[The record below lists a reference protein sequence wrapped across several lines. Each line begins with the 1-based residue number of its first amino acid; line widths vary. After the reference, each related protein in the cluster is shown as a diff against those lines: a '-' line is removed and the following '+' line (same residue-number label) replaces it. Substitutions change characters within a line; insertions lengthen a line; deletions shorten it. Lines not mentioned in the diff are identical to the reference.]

1 MAARPSRQPHLLP
14 LTFTLATLLLATLL
28 LAAAVAAAPASA
40 ATPDTYFFVSS
51 VGPTFGSSSQ
61 YQFGENGAGP
71 NGVATDDNSNVYV
84 TLPKGF
90 AKFYSS
96 GTLACVYTGDNGYAA
111 GNSYGL
117 DVDSNGNIYYA
128 DRDNHC
134 IVKLHPDDYGLQG
147 NVYRWVS
154 ITGKNGADWTAG
166 GAGGGDA
173 NIGTGDGEF
182 NFPNDV
188 AYDNNS
194 LYVTDLLNNRVQKF
208 GTATGD
214 NSLSFVAKW
223 GKNSGA
229 GGAGSSGSGDG
240 EFSGPRGIAVD
251 SAHNIYVAESNNQ
264 RVQVLTAAGV
274 FVKKFGSTSGSDP
287 LYLADPVGLDVDANG
302 SVYVA
307 DLTEATSRVDKFR
320 VSGAT
325 YTLASRTGG
334 WGTGDSQ
341 FQFPWAPA
349 VAPNGY
355 LYVTDTQNKKLKRF
369 ARDATAPTVTPP
381 GFPAGWVK
389 TIGFF
394 ELRATDPT
402 VAGQYTSNG
411 VSVWYSRNGG
421 VLREY
426 MEPLVSLDFAE
437 GDNAITYYATDAV
450 GNESTPATAH
460 LYWDKT
466 VPVTTASGATSGWT
480 RTAQTITLTPS
491 SDGFSPISST
501 QYRLQGAASWTTYAA
516 PFVVSADGD
525 HVYEFRSTDTA
536 GNVETAKTVEV
547 KVDGT
552 APVTTASGATSG
564 WTRTAQ
570 TITLTPSS
578 DGFSPISSTQY
589 RLQGAASWTT
599 YAAPFVV
606 SADGD
611 HVYEFRSTDTAGNV
625 ETAKTVEVKVDGT
638 PPVTT
643 VSGLTGGWTNDLSA
657 VTFEGTDA
665 ASGVA
670 STEWSSDAGAH
681 WTSGSLA
688 GVFPEGVNSVQF
700 RSTDVAGNV
709 EQATTATV
717 SYDLSKPVPAALASK
732 SVKRLKTVKLPY
744 RVSDLRCPKAV
755 VTIRIYKGAK
765 LMRTLNPGLKAT
777 GMNLTYSYKCK
788 LAKGRYTWKVYA
800 TDLAGN
806 RQAKPAVKKLTVN

>member
-1 MAARPSRQPHLLP
+1 MAARPSHHPRLLP
-14 LTFTLATLLLATLL
+14 IALTLAALLAALM

-51 VGPTFGSSSQ
+51 VGPTFGSSGQ
-61 YQFGENGAGP
+61 YQFGANGAGP
-71 NGVATDDNSNVYV
+71 NGVATDNNGNVYV

-90 AKFYSS
+90 AKFYST
-96 GTLACVYTGDNGYAA
+96 GTLACVYTGDNGYVA

-117 DVDSNGNIYYA
+117 DIDSNGNVYYA

-173 NIGTGDGEF
+173 NIGTGNGEF

-208 GTATGD
+208 DTATYDG
-214 NSLSFVAKW
+214 SLSFVAKW

-240 EFSGPRGIAVD
+240 EFSGPRGIATD
-251 SAHNIYVAESNNQ
+251 AQHNIYVAESSNH

-274 FVKKFGSTSGSDP
+274 FVKKFGSTSSGDP
-287 LYLADPVGLDVDANG
+287 LYLSDPVGLDVDADG

-307 DLTEATSRVDKFR
+307 DLDAATSRVDKFR

-334 WGTGDSQ
+334 WGSGDGQ
-341 FQFPWAPA
+341 FQYPWAPA

-355 LYVTDTQNKKLKRF
+355 LYVADTQNKKLKKF
-369 ARDATAPTVTPP
+369 ARDATAPTVTPL
-381 GFPAGWVK
+381 GFPASWVK
-389 TIGFF
+389 ALGHY
-394 ELRATDPT
+394 ELQATDPT

-411 VSVWYSRNGG
+411 VSIYRSMTGG
-421 VLREY
+421 APWMEY
-426 MEPLVSLDFAE
+426 LEPLVSLDFVE
-437 GDNAITYYATDAV
+437 GDNTVTYYASDAV
-450 GNESTPATAH
+450 GNASTPAAVH

-466 VPVTTASGATSGWT
+466 VPITSASGASTGWT

-491 SDGFSPISST
+491 SDGYSPMSST

-516 PFVVSADGD
+516 PFQVSADGERT
-525 HVYEFRSTDTA
+525 YEFRSTDTA
-536 GNVETAKTVEV
+536 GNVETPKTVDV

-552 APVTTASGATSG
+552 APVTT
-564 WTRTAQ
+564 
-570 TITLTPSS
+570 
-578 DGFSPISSTQY
+578 
-589 RLQGAASWTT
+589 
-599 YAAPFVV
+599 
-606 SADGD
+606 
-611 HVYEFRSTDTAGNV
+611 
-625 ETAKTVEVKVDGT
+625 
-638 PPVTT
+638 
-643 VSGLTGGWTNDLSA
+643 VSGLTGGGTNDLSG
-657 VTFEGTDA
+657 VTFEGSDPT
-665 ASGVA
+665 SGVA
-670 STEWSSDAGAH
+670 STEWSADSGAH
-681 WTSGSLA
+681 WSTGSLA
-688 GVFPEGVNSVQF
+688 GVFPEGVNSVQY
-700 RSTDVAGNV
+700 RSTDNACNV
-709 EQATTATV
+709 ESAKTATV

-732 SVKRLKTVKLPY
+732 SVKRLKTVKLPF
-744 RVSDLRCPKAV
+744 RVDDLLCPSAK
-755 VTIRIYKGAK
+755 VTIKIYKGAK
-765 LMRTLNPGLKAT
+765 LKKTLSPGLKT
-777 GMNLTYSYKCK
+777 VGVSLTYSYKCK
-788 LAKGRYTWKVYA
+788 LAKGKYTWKVFA

-806 RQAKPAVKKLTVN
+806 QQAVPGAKKLTVK

>member
-1 MAARPSRQPHLLP
+1 M
-14 LTFTLATLLLATLL
+14 
-28 LAAAVAAAPASA
+28 AAAPASA
-40 ATPDTYFFVSS
+40 ATSEDYFFISS
-51 VGPTFGSSSQ
+51 VGPTFGSSGQ
-61 YQFGENGAGP
+61 YEFGVTGAGP
-71 NGVATDDNSNVYV
+71 NGVATDNNSNVYV
-84 TLPKGF
+84 TLPQGF
-90 AKFYSS
+90 AKFYST

-117 DVDSNGNIYYA
+117 DVDSNGNVYYA

-154 ITGKNGADWTAG
+154 ITGKNGADWTVG

-229 GGAGSSGSGDG
+229 GGTGSSGSGDG
-240 EFSGPRGIAVD
+240 EFSGPRGIAAD
-251 SAHNIYVAESNNQ
+251 SAHNIYVAEANNQ
-264 RVQVLTAAGV
+264 RVQVLTAAGA

-287 LYLADPVGLDVDANG
+287 LYLADPVGLDVDADG

-307 DLTEATSRVDKFR
+307 DVTEATSRVDKFR

-334 WGTGDSQ
+334 WGAGDSQ
-341 FQFPWAPA
+341 FLFPWAPA

-355 LYVTDTQNKKLKRF
+355 LYVADTQNKKLKKF

-421 VLREY
+421 ALREY
-426 MEPLVSLDFAE
+426 LEPLVSLDFAE
-437 GDNAITYYATDAV
+437 GDNAMTYYATDAV
-450 GNESTPATAH
+450 GNSSTPVTAH

-466 VPVTTASGATSGWT
+466 
-480 RTAQTITLTPS
+480 
-491 SDGFSPISST
+491 
-501 QYRLQGAASWTTYAA
+501 
-516 PFVVSADGD
+516 
-525 HVYEFRSTDTA
+525 
-536 GNVETAKTVEV
+536 
-547 KVDGT
+547 
-552 APVTTASGATSG
+552 APVTA
-564 WTRTAQ
+564 
-570 TITLTPSS
+570 
-578 DGFSPISSTQY
+578 
-589 RLQGAASWTT
+589 
-599 YAAPFVV
+599 
-606 SADGD
+606 
-611 HVYEFRSTDTAGNV
+611 
-625 ETAKTVEVKVDGT
+625 
-638 PPVTT
+638 

-670 STEWSSDAGAH
+670 STEWSSDAGVH
-681 WTSGSLA
+681 WSFGSLA
-688 GVFPEGVNSVQF
+688 GVFPEGINSVQF
-700 RSTDVAGNV
+700 RSTDVAGNA
-709 EQATTATV
+709 EQAKTATV

-732 SVKRLKTVKLPY
+732 SVKRLRTVKLPY
-744 RVSDLRCPKAV
+744 KVSDLRCPQAT
-755 VTIRIYKGAK
+755 VTIRLYKGAK
-765 LMRTLNPGLKAT
+765 LMKTLSAGLKT
-777 GMNLTYSYKCK
+777 VGLSLKYSYKCK

-806 RQAKPAVKKLTVN
+806 TQAKPAVKKLTVN